1 MLQILRAKAQGAIAW
16 IIVLFVGVAFAFFG
30 LGDYFLQS
38 GDSSTAAKIGD
49 QKISWQSVDNI
60 YKKVSA
66 QYGTQVEP
74 KVLKNQILT
83 QLIRRLAL
91 IKEVKTLGF
100 RVGDEQVAELL
111 VSIPAF
117 QVDGQFSK
125 EQYLK
130 TLAEANYTEVGFRQE
145 LGQDLLLGQLE
156 QGINQ
161 SSFITP
167 MELKNIVGLVDQKR
181 DFGYMILSAN
191 KYKKE
196 IKISEEQIK
205 SYYDQH
211 KTSFIKPEQI
221 VLEYV
226 ELSLSKLAEKLKP
239 SQEEVLAFY
248 EAHQAAFTAPE
259 RVHARHILIS
269 VPKGDAA
276 LDATAK
282 TKIASILAE
291 LKQGADFS
299 KIAKTESNDVGSAKN
314 GGDLGWFVRGQM
326 VPEFEK
332 VAFEL
337 TKPGSIGA
345 PVQTQFGYHLIQ
357 LVEHKNTEVRPLNAV
372 KTLAE
377 AQLKREKAEALF
389 AEKAETLVKL
399 GFEQST
405 LDPIAKQLGLKKE
418 ESVPF
423 GRDGGAG
430 IASNPEVVKVAFSE
444 TFLKEKHNSEPI
456 KMSDDATVIIRVKD
470 HQPAVQQTLVQAHA
484 KIADLLIVEGARE
497 RAKSI
502 GEGIL
507 KKIQNGAEKPFDLA
521 RQQELNWTLKSKVI
535 RSAADPNRDIVVAA
549 FQIPENT
556 PPEKPNLNGF
566 SLPNGDYLVLSLNKV
581 ADGDWSTLS
590 SDVQASY
597 RQGLTEFSSQLEYAL
612 YVSHVSQ
619 AAKVKLFKD
628 PL

>member
-1 MLQILRAKAQGAIAW
+1 MLQILRAKAQGTIAW

-30 LGDYFLQS
+30 LGDYFLQR
-38 GDSSTAAKIGD
+38 GDNTTAAKIGD

-60 YKKVSA
+60 YKRVSA
-66 QYGTQVEP
+66 QYGNQVEP
-74 KVLKNQILT
+74 KILKNQILT

-145 LGQDLLLGQLE
+145 LGQDFLLGQLE

-191 KYKKE
+191 QYKKD
-196 IKISEEQIK
+196 ITISDDQIK

-211 KTSFIKPEQI
+211 KASLVKPEQV

-226 ELSLSKLAEKLKP
+226 ELSLSKLAENVKL
-239 SQEEVLAFY
+239 SEEEILAFY
-248 EAHQAAFTAPE
+248 EAHQTAFTSPE

-269 VPKGDAA
+269 APKGDAA
-276 LDATAK
+276 LDAKAK
-282 TKIASILAE
+282 AKIEAILVE

-299 KIAKTESNDVGSAKN
+299 KIATMASNDLGSAKN

-337 TKPGSIGA
+337 TKAGSIGG

-357 LVEHKNTEVRPLNAV
+357 LIEHKNTEVRPLKAV

-377 AQLKREKAEALF
+377 AQLKRERAEALF
-389 AEKAETLVKL
+389 AEKAEILVKS

-418 ESVPF
+418 VSVPF
-423 GRDGGAG
+423 GREGGAG

-456 KMSDDATVIIRVKD
+456 KISDDATVIIRVKE
-470 HQPAVQQTLVQAHA
+470 HQPSVQETLVEARA
-484 KIADLLIVEGARE
+484 KIADRLIGEGTRE
-497 RAKSI
+497 QAKSI

-507 KKIQNGAEKPFDLA
+507 KKIQKGENPLDLA
-521 RQQELNWTLKSKVI
+521 RQQKLNWTVKSKVI
-535 RSAADPNRDIVVAA
+535 RSAADPNREVVVAA
-549 FQIPENT
+549 FQIPDNT
-556 PPEKPNLNGF
+556 QSEKPPLNGF
-566 SLPNGDYLVLSLNKV
+566 SLPNGDYLVLALNKV
-581 ADGDWSTLS
+581 VDGDWSALAP
-590 SDVQASY
+590 DVQASY
-597 RQGLTEFSSQLEYAL
+597 KQGLAEFSSQLEYAL
-612 YVSHVSQ
+612 YASQVSQ

>member
-30 LGDYFLQS
+30 LGDYFLQR
-38 GDSSTAAKIGD
+38 GDNSTAAKIGD

-60 YKKVSA
+60 YKKVSP
-66 QYGTQVEP
+66 QYGNQVEP
-74 KVLKNQILT
+74 KILKNQILT

-117 QVDGQFSK
+117 HVDGQFSK

-167 MELKNIVGLVDQKR
+167 MELKNIVSLVDQKR

-191 KYKKE
+191 KYKKD
-196 IKISEEQIK
+196 IKISEDQIK

-211 KTSFIKPEQI
+211 KASLLKPEQI

-269 VPKGDAA
+269 APKGDAA
-276 LDATAK
+276 LDAKAK
-282 TKIASILAE
+282 AKIASILAE

-299 KIAKTESNDVGSAKN
+299 TIAKSASTDVGSAKN

-337 TKPGSIGA
+337 TKPGSVGG

-372 KTLAE
+372 KALAE

-423 GRDGGAG
+423 GRDGGPG

-470 HQPAVQQTLVQAHA
+470 HQLAVQETLVQAHT
-484 KIADLLIVEGARE
+484 KIVDRLIVEGARE

-502 GEGIL
+502 GEEIL
-507 KKIQNGAEKPFDLA
+507 KKIQKGEKPIDLA
-521 RQQELNWTLKSKVI
+521 RQQALNWTAKSKVI

-549 FQIPENT
+549 FQIPEQNT
-556 PPEKPNLNGF
+556 QSEKPLLNGF
-566 SLPNGDYLVLSLNKV
+566 SLPNGDYLVLALNKV
-581 ADGDWSTLS
+581 VDGDWSTLS

-612 YVSHVSQ
+612 YASQVSQ

>member
-1 MLQILRAKAQGAIAW
+1 
-16 IIVLFVGVAFAFFG
+16 
-30 LGDYFLQS
+30 
-38 GDSSTAAKIGD
+38 
-49 QKISWQSVDNI
+49 
-60 YKKVSA
+60 
-66 QYGTQVEP
+66 
-74 KVLKNQILT
+74 
-83 QLIRRLAL
+83 
-91 IKEVKTLGF
+91 
-100 RVGDEQVAELL
+100 
-111 VSIPAF
+111 
-117 QVDGQFSK
+117 
-125 EQYLK
+125 
-130 TLAEANYTEVGFRQE
+130 
-145 LGQDLLLGQLE
+145 
-156 QGINQ
+156 
-161 SSFITP
+161 
-167 MELKNIVGLVDQKR
+167 MELKNTVSLVDQKR
-181 DFGYMILSAN
+181 DFGYVIFPAN
-191 KYKKE
+191 KYKKD
-196 IKISEEQIK
+196 IKISEDQIK

-211 KTSFIKPEQI
+211 KASLVKPEQI

-226 ELSLSKLAEKLKP
+226 ELSLSKLAEKVTLSK
-239 SQEEVLAFY
+239 EEVLAFY

-269 VPKGDAA
+269 APKGDTA
-276 LDATAK
+276 LEAK
-282 TKIASILAE
+282 AKAKIEAILAE

-299 KIAKTESNDVGSAKN
+299 NIAKSASSDAGSAKN

-337 TKPGSIGA
+337 TKPGSIGG

-357 LVEHKNTEVRPLNAV
+357 LVEHKNTEVRPLNVV
-372 KTLAE
+372 KALAE
-377 AQLKREKAEALF
+377 AQLKREKAEAMF

-405 LDPIAKQLGLKKE
+405 LDPIAKHLGLEKE

-423 GRDGGAG
+423 GRDGGPG
-430 IASNPEVVKVAFSE
+430 IASNPEVLKVAFSE

-456 KMSDDATVIIRVKD
+456 KISDDATVIIRVKD
-470 HQPAVQQTLVQAHA
+470 HQPAVQETLAEAHT

-507 KKIQNGAEKPFDLA
+507 KKIQKGEKPLDLA
-521 RQQELNWTLKSKVI
+521 RQQDLNWTVKSKVV

-556 PPEKPNLNGF
+556 KPEKPRLNGF
-566 SLPNGDYLVLSLNKV
+566 SLTNGDYLVLALNKV
-581 ADGDWSTLS
+581 VDGDWSTLS

-612 YVSHVSQ
+612 YASQVSQ